1 MLKSITLTNF
11 FSFHEPTTINFNSQ
25 INMFLGIN
33 SSGKSNLF
41 KAFQLLQAALAGEGL
56 EKLIQEEWLGMDNI
70 VNKKV
75 KEENK
80 KFTIICVLENNYDT
94 LSYTI
99 EFIKKDYEYYLE
111 EKLLIYKTN
120 PSNNSHELLGG
131 FENTFGKSYYY
142 VTNEEGKI
150 EHVNFEIKKKKESFL
165 NISPVN
171 KKEIFL
177 NTVIYNYFNT
187 SFQSPIRQ
195 AAAPNSSKYLSQT
208 GENLVHI
215 LNYLQH
221 NQAQAYE
228 MLLERMLEIN
238 PHFKDIAFLVYG
250 ARIAFALRKKGLNST
265 ILAEHISNGTLQYM
279 LLLSIFCNPDS
290 PEIICIDEPETGLH
304 PDMIQAIA
312 ELIKYAARTYNKQIF
327 VVTHSPLLLN
337 AFELEDAFFFEKDKD
352 NNTIVRQHQEEDFEE
367 DIQHL
372 TLGQL
377 WLTGK
382 LGGTRY

>member
-1 MLKSITLTNF
+1 
-11 FSFHEPTTINFNSQ
+11 
-25 INMFLGIN
+25 MFLGIN

-41 KAFQLLQAALAGEGL
+41 KAFQLLQVAIAGEGM

-70 VNKKV
+70 VNKKETQSY
-75 KEENK
+75 KNFTIK
-80 KFTIICVLENNYDT
+80 YKFTYETGESNYTISIKKTSSTYQIYENLLISKTTAETKKNYDSLYFERHPNNGYYNYIEDNFNHPKTEFLVNENN
-94 LSYTI
+94 
-99 EFIKKDYEYYLE
+99 
-111 EKLLIYKTN
+111 
-120 PSNNSHELLGG
+120 
-131 FENTFGKSYYY
+131 
-142 VTNEEGKI
+142 
-150 EHVNFEIKKKKESFL
+150 ESFL
-165 NISPVN
+165 KHHVFIL
-171 KKEIFL
+171 L
-177 NTVIYNYFNT
+177 NVHFKILLYNYFNT

-250 ARIAFALRKKGLNST
+250 ARVAFALREKGLNSI
-265 ILAEHISNGTLQYM
+265 ILAEHISNGTLQYI

-290 PEIICIDEPETGLH
+290 PKIICIDEPETGLH

-312 ELIKYAARTYNKQIF
+312 ELIKYAARTYHKQIF